1 MTRLISGRVKKIPS
15 ANVSASRYQFIK
27 LEETEPDLGLPR
39 FSGQALF
46 SNVDG
51 SRYWGNVVVTGGG
64 GSGTSAFSETSNVAN
79 VALSLVTGSNV
90 VLNVAN
96 VTSLSTSNLLLSSY
110 NGANILPKFAGNI
123 GQVVVSTGGSG
134 AVWSSR
140 FYFGTLPPDFPFYGD
155 VWYDTT
161 DFKLYMWV
169 TDGAGDYWFDF
180 LPPTF

>member
-51 SRYWGNVVVTGGG
+51 TRYWGTVSVSGGGG
-64 GSGTSAFSETSNVAN
+64 GSSDVAN
-79 VALSLVTGSNV
+79 SLIANANV

-96 VTSLSTSNLLLSSY
+96 VTTLSTSNLILSGY

>member
-79 VALSLVTGSNV
+79 V
-90 VLNVAN
+90 
-96 VTSLSTSNLLLSSY
+96 TSLSTSNLLLSGY
-110 NGANILPKFAGNI
+110 NGANILPSFAGNI